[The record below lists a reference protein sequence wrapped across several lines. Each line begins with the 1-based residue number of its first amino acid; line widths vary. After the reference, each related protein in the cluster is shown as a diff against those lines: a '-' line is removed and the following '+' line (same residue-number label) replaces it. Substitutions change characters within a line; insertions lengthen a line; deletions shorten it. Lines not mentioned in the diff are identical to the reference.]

1 MSTEYVRVK
10 PKLNVETKSS
20 SFDQINAMLI
30 AGLMLFG
37 FLFSV
42 LFLIWLT
49 SMVDFS
55 ARQSGPPVNTGPPG
69 DEKPKGEA
77 DDEFEPGVEEFPEV
91 ETPQLANA
99 LEAVTNAVSSVQG
112 ALEKRSGTAA
122 AMGKGK
128 GGGSRDGGPGGGGGG
143 IPEYKRWIINFSA
156 SDISTYATMLSF
168 FKIEIGIVSA
178 SRPDLFRLN
187 DPAGAKSV
195 RQSSRE
201 TEKASVYFVHKKQ
214 RFLAWDKAMG
224 KQAGI
229 DTNDTLS
236 VQFYPDDTRQ
246 LMRNAEAAALQGT
259 GKEVIDV
266 KNTFFKV
273 VADGSGYKFEVQ
285 EILYR

>member
-1 MSTEYVRVK
+1 MSTESVRVK

-20 SFDQINAMLI
+20 SYDQINAMLI
-30 AGLMLFG
+30 AALMLFG

-55 ARQSGPPVNTGPPG
+55 SRVVGPEPQSGELG

-122 AMGKGK
+122 AMGKGS
-128 GGGSRDGGPGGGGGG
+128 GGGSREGGPGGGNGG
-143 IPEYKRWIINFSA
+143 IPEYKRWVISFSA

-168 FKIEIGIVSA
+168 FKIEIGIVSE
-178 SRPDLFRLN
+178 SRPDIFRLD

-195 RQSSRE
+195 RQSTRE
-201 TEKASVYFVHKKQ
+201 AEKASVYFIHKKQ
-214 RFLAWDKAMG
+214 RFRAWDKVIS

-229 DTNDTLS
+229 DTNETLS
-236 VQFYPDDTRQ
+236 VQFYPEATRQ
-246 LMRNAEAAALQGT
+246 LMRNAEGAALREV
-259 GKEVIDV
+259 GKKVTDV

-285 EILYR
+285 EMLYR